1 MAADK
6 ALSGADPAGADP
18 DRRAR
23 GCALKR
29 AARIGD
35 GWISAGTSLEELD
48 GYLKKLHAF
57 RAEFGRDKE
66 PFEVQNMGAS
76 AYTPDGIK
84 QLEDR
89 GVDEVIV
96 AFRNVYN
103 KDPDTSLE
111 EKLGHDALVRGQRDR
126 KDPLKRLSRKSV
138 DR

>member
-1 MAADK
+1 MEPIKLCPVPSQPVPILIGGHAEVRAQ
-6 ALSGADPAGADP
+6 
-18 DRRAR
+18 AR
-23 GCALKR
+23 GTV
-29 AARIGD
+29 GD

-89 GVDEVIV
+89 GVGEVIV
-96 AFRNVYN
+96 AFRDVY
-103 KDPDTSLE
+103 KKQPDTSLE
-111 EKLGHDALVRGQRDR
+111 EKLGHDALVRRQRDR
-126 KDPLKRLSRKSV
+126 RDPR
-138 DR
+138 